1 MASCLVYIGRFLF
14 FVLAGLQAY
23 SLALYLAKYKQ
34 KDGFYGL
41 VALYA
46 SAIVLRLYI
55 MFDYKKLQ
63 LLLAVWTCYI
73 VGFVIF
79 VEIIFGGDEPIKDNF
94 DKAKFFGPNILKTT
108 LCRSLVIISLLS
120 STGRDCIVYRDL
132 IRQLSLR
139 MTLDLFDGVE
149 KLSHKSEKGE
159 YIQKLHTNVSTFI
172 TSPLHLIFLTLL
184 HVLLGLKSYAH
195 MSDFKIK
202 EVCGTRHE
210 FRHHFITSILKWQ
223 NLGLQ
228 IQDILVCKNAFLIH
242 HILLLV
248 AALFCM
254 SCFLKCLNLCWLA
267 SFASYPT
274 RYENQNNWYTF
285 LLSTSHP

>member
-1 MASCLVYIGRFLF
+1 MASYLVYIGRFLF
-14 FVLAGLQAY
+14 FVRAGLQAY

-79 VEIIFGGDEPIKDNF
+79 VEIIFGGDKPIKDNL

-108 LCRSLVIISLLS
+108 LCRVLVIISLLS

-132 IRQLSLR
+132 IWQLSLR
-139 MTLDLFDGVE
+139 MTLDIFDGVE
-149 KLSHKSEKGE
+149 KLVIIE
-159 YIQKLHTNVSTFI
+159 
-172 TSPLHLIFLTLL
+172 
-184 HVLLGLKSYAH
+184 
-195 MSDFKIK
+195 
-202 EVCGTRHE
+202 
-210 FRHHFITSILKWQ
+210 
-223 NLGLQ
+223 
-228 IQDILVCKNAFLIH
+228 
-242 HILLLV
+242 
-248 AALFCM
+248 
-254 SCFLKCLNLCWLA
+254 
-267 SFASYPT
+267 
-274 RYENQNNWYTF
+274 ENK
-285 LLSTSHP
+285 